1 MVNENAPYTVPRAG
15 AFPTGLTPSD
25 APVLRVAINEQI
37 YLAGGIA
44 DRLYDLRA
52 IRYGVQVT
60 RMKPEDQPKSRATG
74 CLPGEPK
81 IFCFFRQM

>member
-1 MVNENAPYTVPRAG
+1 MVNENALYTVPRAG

-25 APVLRVAINEQI
+25 APVLRVTINEQI

-52 IRYGVQVT
+52 IRCRAQVT
-60 RMKPEDQPKSRATG
+60 RMEPEDQPKSRATG
-74 CLPGEPK
+74 CLPDDPK
-81 IFCFFRQM
+81 MFCFFHWM